1 VTRNRI
7 LRYAAISGG
16 LAVVLGIAVAAFV
29 SLRVPFD
36 TAPSAEPSTG
46 PCEPQPCANVRG
58 YIVWVSDL
66 KIEGGLVSMQLRFQN
81 SSTSTHADPADI
93 SLIDSQKVG
102 NVPFYGA
109 PGCTQWPRTE
119 FSNGASF
126 GPVAECFRPSSTSPP
141 LGLRWT
147 PDFGPFCCEIVIR
160 LD

>member
-1 VTRNRI
+1 MTRNRI
-7 LRYAAISGG
+7 LRYAAIGGG
-16 LAVVLGIAVAAFV
+16 LVLVLGIAVAAFV

-36 TAPSAEPSTG
+36 TASSAEPSTG

-102 NVPFYGA
+102 NVPVYDTPA
-109 PGCTQWPRTE
+109 CTHWPRTE
-119 FSNGASF
+119 FDNGASF
-126 GPVAECFRPSSTSPP
+126 GPVPECFRPASTSPP

-147 PDFGPFCCEIVIR
+147 PDFGPFCCEIVIG
-160 LD
+160 LN